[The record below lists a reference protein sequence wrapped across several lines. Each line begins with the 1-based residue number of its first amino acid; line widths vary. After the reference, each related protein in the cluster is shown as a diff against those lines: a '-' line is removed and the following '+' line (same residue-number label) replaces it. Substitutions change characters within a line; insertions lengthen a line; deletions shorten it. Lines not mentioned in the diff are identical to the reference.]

1 MDTLSHALWGKG
13 LFGYRKYR
21 WYSFLFG
28 ALPDLFSFGIYF
40 IHSIFFSSSP
50 LMGRPTRSEIPEWVY
65 SLYDIS
71 HSLVIASIF
80 IFIAYKINKEFAFPM
95 LAWPA
100 HIILDFFTHS
110 IEFFPTPILWPISDF
125 KFDGIPWSNP
135 IVFFANVICIFFL
148 FIYRRKQSSPLK
160 NS

>member
-135 IVFFANVICIFFL
+135 IVFFANVLLIFFL
-148 FIYRRKQSSPLK
+148 FIYRWKRAKK
-160 NS
+160 

>member
-40 IHSIFFSSSP
+40 IHSVFFSSSP

-148 FIYRRKQSSPLK
+148 FVYRRKKTSS
-160 NS
+160 

>member
-50 LMGRPTRSEIPEWVY
+50 VMGRPTRSEIPEWVY

-71 HSLVIASIF
+71 HSLVIASII

-148 FIYRRKQSSPLK
+148 FVYRWKKSKS
-160 NS
+160 

>member
-28 ALPDLFSFGIYF
+28 AVPDLFSFGIYF

-50 LMGRPTRSEIPEWVY
+50 LMGRPARSEIPEWVY

-148 FIYRRKQSSPLK
+148 FIYRRKKSSPLK